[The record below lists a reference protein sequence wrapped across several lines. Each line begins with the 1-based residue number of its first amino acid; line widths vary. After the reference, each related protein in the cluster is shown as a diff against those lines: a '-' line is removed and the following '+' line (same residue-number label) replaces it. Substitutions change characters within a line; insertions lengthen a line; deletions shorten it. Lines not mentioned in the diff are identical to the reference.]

1 MPSHLL
7 FANVPY
13 DCSDEELREWIE
25 SRGVETESIH
35 IIRDLVSGVS
45 PAFAYAGLKNEAEI
59 ERAVLTLNGM
69 PMRNQRLVV
78 SRAVERR
85 RFPRQLPC
93 EPGSFASSIS
103 PSNLN
108 PLSDNN

>member
-45 PAFAYAGLKNEAEI
+45 PAFAYAGLKNETEI

-69 PMRNQRLVV
+69 TMRSQRIVV

-85 RFPRQLPC
+85 RVPRQLPC
-93 EPGSFASSIS
+93 EPSSFAPSMS
-103 PSNLN
+103 PSNFN
-108 PLSDNN
+108 PASENH